1 MRSMKW
7 IASLVLFATFASA
20 GGACGNGNDN
30 RYNGTRAECE
40 FGGELTDCPDAQR
53 TPEAA
58 CWRLVDCGR
67 LDLEVEDP
75 TDPGAFDWGI
85 CVDGLESLT
94 ADFQRLVINCIAV
107 STCDELR
114 ARDEDGFLDYCLELV
129 P

>member
-7 IASLVLFATFASA
+7 IASLVLLV
-20 GGACGNGNDN
+20 ACGSGDDDV
-30 RYNGTRAECE
+30 YNGTRAECE
-40 FGGELTDCPDAQR
+40 FGGELTDCPDAAR

-75 TDPGAFDWGI
+75 MDPNAFDWGV
-85 CVDGLESLT
+85 CVDFLDTRT
-94 ADFQRLVINCIAV
+94 ADRQRLSINCIAA

-114 ARDEDGFLDYCLELV
+114 ARDENGFLDFCLELAQ
-129 P
+129 